1 MERGKSLHAVSEDE
15 VNATGRF
22 ESNFMNEFLVEHEDY
37 LSDAAKSVLNH
48 ARLLYQIYFKETDSF
63 SVRNQLQI
71 NRPDVGWYQ
80 VRNALKM
87 REIPTDFDYFNQAY
101 ISLTEKIKVNIET
114 YQFLE

>member
-1 MERGKSLHAVSEDE
+1 M
-15 VNATGRF
+15 
-22 ESNFMNEFLVEHEDY
+22 
-37 LSDAAKSVLNH
+37 
-48 ARLLYQIYFKETDSF
+48 LYQIYFKETDSF